1 MGAQIAVLPYL
12 DSIAAFTVL
21 FIAVSAVGA
30 WFATSSPRL
39 AYFGVQ
45 LIIAFYLINLQEFK
59 EQISLGVARDRV
71 VGILLGLFAM
81 WLVFDQLW
89 GTLASVEL
97 KKAFIA
103 NLRALA
109 EFQRQPRPEERKI
122 AIERSYSLRETINTN
137 FDKVRSL
144 ADGVQFEFGPSRPQ
158 DLRLRSQIRKWQ
170 PQLRMLFLTRITLFK
185 YRLRLS
191 GFELPEAVSVSQ
203 QELDRRLAAILDRM
217 ADRMEEKSPSEDL
230 DLKGVFERL
239 EKTARACC
247 SERPEQSIAIELKTF
262 LTLSRTAESLV
273 MSLENEIFLPNLES
287 SANQP

>member
-1 MGAQIAVLPYL
+1 
-12 DSIAAFTVL
+12 
-21 FIAVSAVGA
+21 
-30 WFATSSPRL
+30 
-39 AYFGVQ
+39 
-45 LIIAFYLINLQEFK
+45 
-59 EQISLGVARDRV
+59 VARIRP
-71 VGILLGLFAM
+71 
-81 WLVFDQLW
+81 
-89 GTLASVEL
+89 TLASVEL

-144 ADGVQFEFGPSRPQ
+144 ADGVLFEFGPSRPQ
-158 DLRLRSQIRKWQ
+158 DLRLRSQIREWQ

-185 YRLRLS
+185 YRLRLR
-191 GFELPEAVSVSQ
+191 GFELPEAVSASQ
-203 QELDRRLAAILDRM
+203 QEFDSRLAVILDGM

-230 DLKGVFERL
+230 DFKDVFERL
-239 EKTARACC
+239 EKTARTCC
-247 SERPEQSIAIELKTF
+247 SERQSTAIELKTF

-273 MSLENEIFLPNLES
+273 MSLENEILLPDLGS